1 MDKPSTS
8 GLLISVV
15 IPLYKEGSHLRAF
28 LSDLRDE
35 LQRIGY
41 EFEVIPSGSKY
52 QATHE

>member
-28 LSDLRDE
+28 LSDLRDA

-41 EFEVIPSGSKY
+41 EFEVILNGSKY
-52 QATHE
+52 RAAYE